1 LSRASIA
8 ASDTVPGPLERLT
21 KIRWQQPPSSP
32 LRLVAPLS
40 EALPLPIQLVWLIPL
55 YGFSG
60 MVLSLPWATGWIKR
74 NGPRPAAYLNL
85 LVTLLAVVHGS
96 LILQAVLELGPQQIS
111 LPWFRVADLELH
123 IGFDL
128 SLTNLAALELV
139 TIMSLLC
146 QVFALGYLDKEWSLA
161 RFYALVGFFEGA
173 MAGVV
178 LSSSLF
184 MSYFLLEMLTL
195 STYLLVGFWYAQ
207 PLVVTA
213 ARDAFLTKRVGDIM
227 LLMALVALSAWTG
240 SLEFEDLYDWIDT
253 ARLAPL
259 PATLLGLGLIA
270 GPMGKCAQFP
280 MHLWLDEAMEGPNPA
295 SILRNSAVV
304 TCGALVLV
312 KLMPLLQL
320 APLAIDVMLAVGT
333 ISAVGGALVA
343 IAQVDIKRTFSYSTT
358 SYLGLVFVAIAL
370 QQPLLALLLLF
381 AHGLAKA
388 LLFMSLGCIIATT
401 NCQDLTELG
410 GLGRRMPAT
419 TGAYLVAG
427 LGLTGLLPLGCFWC
441 FALMV
446 QNLQADHPL
455 LAAVVL
461 LTNALTAFNLVR
473 VYRQVFLDQPHPK
486 TRRTPEVNWLMA
498 LPMVSLAVLVL
509 LLPLIFVRVDA
520 LGAITAI
527 SWPSALLVLGSSM
540 AGALVGSLV
549 PLAAFWS
556 RSLFRPLRLVQD
568 LLAFDFYT
576 ERIYKAT
583 IVAFVAGF
591 AGLVNQVD
599 RVLVN
604 GLVNRI
610 GSASLASAESLRLG
624 VSGQLQSYVLT
635 LVAAI
640 LVLLGS
646 LAWLR
651 G

>member
-1 LSRASIA
+1 M
-8 ASDTVPGPLERLT
+8 
-21 KIRWQQPPSSP
+21 SP
-32 LRLVAPLS
+32 
-40 EALPLPIQLVWLIPL
+40 ALPLPIQLVWLIPL

-60 MVLSLPWATGWIKR
+60 MVLSLPWAAGWIRR

-85 LVTLLAVVHGS
+85 MVTLLAVIHGS
-96 LILQAVLELGPQQIS
+96 LVIREVLSLGPQRLS
-111 LPWFRVADLELH
+111 FSWFQVADLHLR

-128 SLTNLAALELV
+128 SITNLAALELV
-139 TIMSLLC
+139 TFMSLLC

-213 ARDAFLTKRVGDIM
+213 ARDAFLTKRVGDIL
-227 LLMALVALSAWTG
+227 LLMALVALSAWAG
-240 SLEFEDLYDWIDT
+240 SLEFDDLYTWIGKAD
-253 ARLAPL
+253 LAPL

-312 KLMPLLQL
+312 KLMPLLRL
-320 APLAIDVMLAVGT
+320 SPVAVDVLIVVGT

-343 IAQVDIKRTFSYSTT
+343 IAQVDLKRTFSYGTT
-358 SYLGLVFVAIAL
+358 SYLGLVFLAIAL
-370 QQPLLALLLLF
+370 QQPLLALMLLF

-388 LLFMSLGCIIATT
+388 LLFMSVGSIIATT

-410 GLGRRMPAT
+410 GLGSRMPAT
-419 TGAYLVAG
+419 TGSFVVAAA
-427 LGLTGLLPLGCFWC
+427 GLTGLLPLGCFWC
-441 FALMV
+441 FTLMV
-446 QNLQADHPL
+446 ESFRSQPL

-461 LTNALTAFNLVR
+461 ITNALTAFNLVR
-473 VYRQVFLDQPHPK
+473 VYRQVFLDRPHPK

-509 LLPLIFVRVDA
+509 LTPLVIDRIDPLA
-520 LGAITAI
+520 AITTA
-527 SWPSALLVLGSSM
+527 SLASTLLVLSSSVIGVI
-540 AGALVGSLV
+540 AGCLVQLD
-549 PLAAFWS
+549 AFWS
-556 RSLFRPLRLVQD
+556 RSLFRPLRMLQD
-568 LLAFDFYT
+568 LLAYDFYT

-583 IVAFVAGF
+583 IVAFVAGL
-591 AGLVNQVD
+591 ARLVNSVD

-610 GSASLASAESLRLG
+610 GTASLATAEGLKFG
-624 VSGQLQSYVLT
+624 VSGQLQTYVLT
-635 LVAAI
+635 LLAAI
-640 LVLLGS
+640 LMLLGG
-646 LAWLR
+646 LAWLQH
-651 G
+651 